1 MTKPNLKRILTAL
14 CSASV
19 MLMSFGAGAVQ
30 TRGGV
35 TCDQWLADSKANAW
49 EISADHFWLLG
60 YLSGLAVGLNKD
72 FLKGNSNEAIYSW
85 MESYCVANPLKSV
98 GDAANVLAREWRID
112 SNADK
117 AGKAA
122 DTK

>member
-1 MTKPNLKRILTAL
+1 MFKTKLKTTLASLCAASLFLT
-14 CSASV
+14 SAY
-19 MLMSFGAGAVQ
+19 ACAVQ

-60 YLSGLAVGLNKD
+60 YLSGLAVGMEKD
-72 FLKGNSNEAIYSW
+72 FLKGNSNDAIYSW
-85 MESYCVANPLKSV
+85 MDNYCVAHPIKSV

-112 SNADK
+112 SNGDKADK
-117 AGKAA
+117 AV